1 MNKVEIIIIAVV
13 GLIAAALFFTG
24 QAFAGGKHTHPAPVV
39 TTTSVEN
46 YSITEGVS
54 STDLARGVA
63 MSGAANQ
70 QFDFSTQDLQLGV
83 TGATFDGEQ
92 ALSLGVAK
100 RFAKDSWVPNALF
113 HSSFSTTGSS
123 DELFTFGVSFRL

>member
-13 GLIAAALFFTG
+13 GLIAVALFFTG
-24 QAFAGGKHTHPAPVV
+24 QALAGGKHTHPAPVV

-54 STDLARGVA
+54 TTDLARGVA
-63 MSGAANQ
+63 MSGASH

-83 TGATFDGEQ
+83 TGASFDGEQ

-113 HSSFSTTGSS
+113 HGSFSTTGSS
-123 DELFTFGVSFRL
+123 DELYTFGVTFRL